1 MTVYIV
7 TSGVYSDYAID
18 AVFST
23 REMAEKYIATNNPT
37 DYPYT
42 YIEEYEV
49 DSDKVITNNTIYYHY
64 RYLPSRHDID
74 SIPTFTY
81 KEPYCEDRGNSWNC
95 TFHYWSKNGKLQ
107 GKDLMDMYTKWCM
120 EQLEEERKEND
131 T

>member
-23 REMAEKYIATNNPT
+23 KEMAEKYIATNNT

-64 RYLPSRHDID
+64 RYSPRRHKII
-74 SIPTFTY
+74 SLIPTFTY
-81 KEPYCEDRGNSWNC
+81 KEPYCEDRGNWNC
-95 TFHYWSKNGKLQ
+95 TFHYWVKNSELQ
-107 GKDLMDMYTKWCM
+107 EKDLMDMYSKWCM
-120 EQLEEERKEND
+120 EQLEKEGL
-131 T
+131 